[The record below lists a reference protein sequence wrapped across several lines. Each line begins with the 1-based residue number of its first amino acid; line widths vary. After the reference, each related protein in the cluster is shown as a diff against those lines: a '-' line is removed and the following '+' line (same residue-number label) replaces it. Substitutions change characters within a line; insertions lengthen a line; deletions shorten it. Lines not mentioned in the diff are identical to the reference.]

1 MEFEQSCG
9 QYGERVMTAHES
21 FLSAQPLF
29 YEFELSSIIVR
40 QMRHSHASVQT
51 WVLGYGRALGL
62 PTFPEYQ
69 NAGIGA
75 PG

>member
-40 QMRHSHASVQT
+40 QMRHSHASVL
-51 WVLGYGRALGL
+51 LGCGHALGL
-62 PTFPEYQ
+62 PTFPEH
-69 NAGIGA
+69 
-75 PG
+75 

>member
-1 MEFEQSCG
+1 
-9 QYGERVMTAHES
+9 MTAHKS

-40 QMRHSHASVQT
+40 QMRHSHASVHT

-62 PTFPEYQ
+62 RTFPEYQ